1 MAVPC
6 NAHQFRTTVRRKDP
20 IMITLLVIAGIG
32 YGGWRLTCAALRSLR
47 GIPRSNRDMVFF

>member
-1 MAVPC
+1 
-6 NAHQFRTTVRRKDP
+6 
-20 IMITLLVIAGIG
+20 MITLLVIAGIG